1 MTRARRRFTLDGEDQ
16 SMCTHDEQ
24 SQETPRRTFIGR
36 LTLALG
42 GVLTAAISAGPIG
55 MLLHP
60 VLKRQSGSEA
70 DAWSA
75 VASAAS
81 FPVGG
86 APKRVVLKEDRQDA
100 WLRQPGVPVGSILV
114 QRESDE
120 AFKVFSA
127 VCPHLG
133 CAVGY
138 QAANKRFLCPCHT
151 SSFTLAGELL
161 PHADGSPNPAPRG
174 LDPLEWRVQAGQLQV
189 RWVNYKTGTPERVR
203 VS

>member
-1 MTRARRRFTLDGEDQ
+1 MCTKEDEEGEVARRG
-16 SMCTHDEQ
+16 
-24 SQETPRRTFIGR
+24 FIAR
-36 LTLALG
+36 ITLALG
-42 GVLTAAISAGPIG
+42 GALTAALSAGPIG

-60 VLKRQSGSEA
+60 VLKAGKGGDDGAR
-70 DAWSA
+70 SA
-75 VASAAS
+75 VASAGS
-81 FPVGG
+81 FEVGG

-114 QRESDE
+114 QRSAEDD
-120 AFKVFSA
+120 FRVFSA

-138 QAANKRFLCPCHT
+138 QSQKKSFLCPCHT
-151 SSFTLAGELL
+151 SSFTLGGELL

-174 LDPLEWRVQAGQLQV
+174 LDPLEWRVQGGQLQV
-189 RWVNYKTGTPERVR
+189 RWVSYKTGTPERVR

>member
-1 MTRARRRFTLDGEDQ
+1 MCTKEEESAEVARRG
-16 SMCTHDEQ
+16 
-24 SQETPRRTFIGR
+24 FIAR
-36 LTLALG
+36 ITLALG
-42 GVLTAAISAGPIG
+42 GALTAALTAGPLG

-60 VLKRQSGSEA
+60 VLRAGEEAGDDTWSG
-70 DAWSA
+70 
-75 VASAAS
+75 VAAAGS
-81 FPVGG
+81 FAIGG

-114 QRESDE
+114 QRSGDE
-120 AFKVFSA
+120 EFRVFSA

-138 QAANKRFLCPCHT
+138 QSDKQRFLCPCHT
-151 SSFTLAGELL
+151 SSFTLSGSLL

-174 LDPLEWRVQAGQLQV
+174 LDPLEWRVQGGQLQV
-189 RWVNYKTGTPERVR
+189 RWVSYKTGTPERVR